1 MEVLLYNLSYEGY
14 VSLVYKSNIIA
25 KIYISI
31 TPVKV
36 KKHSVQEESVEEDE
50 SELDQIEIFNI
61 RSLLEKDLYFT
72 ISIESIKFMKSEER
86 QKLDDSSQNINLT
99 ALNSNILRYNIS
111 YELLEQDYKLVTF
124 TTHEVDFVAD
134 KQFKKIDYMRR
145 HSFQNISE
153 STLAYMSDCPI
164 KFTLNV
170 MKDYNEEVLN
180 ASFNE
185 DYSEDGDHTDLDKS
199 LTSQHSEDKQ
209 SVRSRNQ
216 SLSDVNEAVLPK
228 KSDFSKKP
236 SIIYENTELINKL

>member
-1 MEVLLYNLSYEGY
+1 M
-14 VSLVYKSNIIA
+14 
-25 KIYISI
+25 
-31 TPVKV
+31 
-36 KKHSVQEESVEEDE
+36 
-50 SELDQIEIFNI
+50 EIFNI

-72 ISIESIKFMKSEER
+72 ISIESIKFMKSDER

-99 ALNSNILRYNIS
+99 SLNSNILKYNLS
-111 YELLEQDYKLVTF
+111 YELLENDYKLMTF
-124 TTHEVDFVAD
+124 NTHDVDFVAD
-134 KQFKKIDYMRR
+134 KQFKKIDYLRR

-180 ASFNE
+180 ASFNND
-185 DYSEDGDHTDLDKS
+185 DYSEDNEQSELDRS
-199 LTSQHSEDKQ
+199 LTSLNSGEDKG

-216 SLSDVNEAVLPK
+216 SIGEVAVDPNLRRNEPK

-236 SIIYENTELINKL
+236 SVIYENTELINKLEAEAKKEQ